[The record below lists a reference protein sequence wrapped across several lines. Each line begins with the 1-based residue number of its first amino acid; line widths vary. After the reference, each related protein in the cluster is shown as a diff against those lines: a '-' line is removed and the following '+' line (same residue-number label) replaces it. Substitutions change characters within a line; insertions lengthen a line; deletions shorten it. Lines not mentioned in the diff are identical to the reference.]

1 MFLYIPIYYSY
12 ISYIHSF
19 TQQQCII
26 INPSLLPY
34 IAIFRHLFTDFII
47 IPHLSISPFLALH
60 ILILSAP
67 FIFYSTAL
75 PFVYLIAHP
84 CQHTIQSTWSTPI
97 LLIFNYPYFLQT
109 LYIIPFILAKIIK
122 IDNTFTHVQLSE
134 SVKIHP
140 SI

>member
-1 MFLYIPIYYSY
+1 MCSSASLSKYILQSNYQLLFLYIPICYSY

-19 TQQQCII
+19 TQHQRITTNQ
-26 INPSLLPY
+26 SLLPY

-84 CQHTIQSTWSTPI
+84 CQHITQATWSTPI
-97 LLIFNYPYFLQT
+97 LLIFNYIYFLHT
-109 LYIIPFILAKIIK
+109 LYIILFILAKK
-122 IDNTFTHVQLSE
+122 HQNR
-134 SVKIHP
+134 
-140 SI
+140 